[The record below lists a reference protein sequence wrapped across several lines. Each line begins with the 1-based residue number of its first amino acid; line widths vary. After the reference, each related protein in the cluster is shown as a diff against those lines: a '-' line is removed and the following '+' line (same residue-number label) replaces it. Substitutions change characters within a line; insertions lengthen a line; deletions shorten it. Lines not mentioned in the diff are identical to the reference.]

1 MATEGKRMI
10 RLVRG
15 LVAGKGKDFLVVD
28 VGSATGGIGYK
39 VTVPDVVAL
48 RVNVNSTIV
57 LHTYL
62 QVREDAQTLFGF
74 ENEDELGM
82 FEMLLG
88 VNGVGPKVAMATLS
102 VLSPDALR
110 MALANEEPA
119 LIARVPGVGKRTAEK
134 IVLEL
139 KGKVKPGGGN
149 FAGIA
154 SMVDAD
160 MEVVEAL
167 IALGYSVVESQ
178 RAVQGLP
185 KDVTGV
191 EDRLRLALSRFG
203 Q

>member
-1 MATEGKRMI
+1 MI

-15 LVAGKGKDFLVVD
+15 LVVGKGKDFVVVD
-28 VGSATGGIGYK
+28 AGTASGGIGYK
-39 VTVPDVVAL
+39 VSVPDVVAL
-48 RVNVNSTIV
+48 RLNLNATVT

-62 QVREDAQTLFGF
+62 QVREDAQVLYGF
-74 ENEDELGM
+74 ESEDELGM

-88 VNGVGPKVAMATLS
+88 VNGVGPKVAMATIS

-119 LIARVPGVGKRTAEK
+119 LIARVQGVGKKTAEK

-139 KGKVKPGGGN
+139 KGKVRSTSTSV
-149 FAGIA
+149 AGIA
-154 SMVDAD
+154 NMVDAD

>member
-1 MATEGKRMI
+1 MI

-15 LVAGKGKDFLVVD
+15 LVVGKGKDFVVVD
-28 VGSATGGIGYK
+28 VGNATGGIGYK
-39 VTVPDVVAL
+39 VSVPDVVAL
-48 RVNVNSTIV
+48 RMTLNSTTT
-57 LHTYL
+57 LHTHL

-74 ENEDELGM
+74 ESEEELGM

-102 VLSPDALR
+102 VLSPEALR

-139 KGKVKPGGGN
+139 KGKVKSTATGV
-149 FAGIA
+149 AGIA
-154 SMVDAD
+154 TMVDAD

-185 KDVTGV
+185 KDTTGV

>member
-1 MATEGKRMI
+1 MI

-15 LVAGKGKDFLVVD
+15 LVVSKGKDYLVVD
-28 VGSATGGIGYK
+28 VGNATGGIGYK

-48 RVNVNSTIV
+48 RLTLNSTV
-57 LHTYL
+57 ALHTYL

-74 ENEDELGM
+74 EEEEELGM

-102 VLSPDALR
+102 VLSPEALR

-139 KGKVKPGGGN
+139 KGKVKPGGGGI
-149 FAGIA
+149 AGIA

-185 KDVTGV
+185 RDVSGV
-191 EDRLRLALSRFG
+191 EERLRLALSRFG

>member
-1 MATEGKRMI
+1 MI

-15 LVAGKGKDFLVVD
+15 VVAAKGKDYLVID
-28 VGSATGGIGYK
+28 TGNASGGIGYK

-48 RVNVNSTIV
+48 RLNVGASIT
-57 LHTYL
+57 LRTYFH
-62 QVREDAQTLFGF
+62 VREDLQTLFGF
-74 ENEDELGM
+74 ESEEELEM

-102 VLSPDALR
+102 VLNPEALR

-119 LIARVPGVGKRTAEK
+119 LISRVPGVGKRTAEK

-139 KGKVKPGGGN
+139 KGKVKATSTGV
-149 FAGIA
+149 AGIA

-185 KDVTGV
+185 KDVTGT